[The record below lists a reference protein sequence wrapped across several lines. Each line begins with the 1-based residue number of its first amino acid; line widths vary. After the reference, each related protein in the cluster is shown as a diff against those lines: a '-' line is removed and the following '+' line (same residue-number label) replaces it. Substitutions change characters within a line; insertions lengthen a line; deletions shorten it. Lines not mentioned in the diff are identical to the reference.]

1 MKKCVLVIAGLLAF
15 LGVGRVAAGGLETQ
29 IYSDNHAYST
39 ASSPQTSTLRIAM
52 RPSASVPNSAIE
64 VYLYAIAPT
73 ATASDGVAD
82 FNAFDIGNIEVECP
96 QSIPGVFDFGTPE
109 IIPAERSHI
118 HLNDGDYHRIICPYA
133 GTGDVS
139 QADFGYDNDNYL
151 IIKNLLN
158 PRHDPSLPNSQ
169 LIYSPIWINFSAA
182 VAQLTITSARNVR
195 VLATIMPQI
204 SLTIEGVPEGQTYCG
219 QKTKKTTT
227 GKVADF
233 GQVDNEYFADI
244 AQKLTATTNM
254 INGYVITARQ
264 DDQMRMVDAPM
275 MKGEAV
281 VCTGHGD
288 TNDICISDANPG
300 GISATKAVPWND
312 SLRTHGMGFT
322 LENEFGGDSLFSY
335 KDGYRIFA
343 DQQNGDEPVSI
354 IKGDG
359 HRGVDY
365 VCYRLTASDD
375 NLPGFYANK
384 ITYVLTAKF

>member
-322 LENEFGGDSLFSY
+322 LENELDISFKSL
-335 KDGYRIFA
+335 
-343 DQQNGDEPVSI
+343 
-354 IKGDG
+354 
-359 HRGVDY
+359 
-365 VCYRLTASDD
+365 
-375 NLPGFYANK
+375 
-384 ITYVLTAKF
+384 